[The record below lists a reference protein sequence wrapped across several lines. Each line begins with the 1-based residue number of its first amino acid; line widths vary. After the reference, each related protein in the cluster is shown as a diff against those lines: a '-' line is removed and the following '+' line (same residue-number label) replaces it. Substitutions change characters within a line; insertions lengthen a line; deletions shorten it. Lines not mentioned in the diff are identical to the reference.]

1 MDKKLLTCITFST
14 ALSAE
19 DAALAVEGLLA
30 YAEDA
35 QTINTDGVLSAFED
49 FAPGFTPVDELERG
63 DFADDLCRC
72 LCTGFRKADAAAIA
86 DDSDESEAPGVCSL
100 CTRFMPQTKHHV
112 VPRMTHKRYITLQCF
127 AQLMPVHA
135 QPCVN
140 ECCFVR

>member
-14 ALSAE
+14 ALSAD

-30 YAEDA
+30 YAEDT
-35 QTINTDGVLSAFED
+35 QTISTDGVLSAFED

-72 LCTGFRKADAAAIA
+72 LCAGFRKADAAAVA
-86 DDSDESEAPGVCSL
+86 EDSDESEAPGVCSL

-112 VPRMTHKRYITLQCF
+112 IPRMTHKRY
-127 AQLMPVHA
+127 QLY
-135 QPCVN
+135 CIL
-140 ECCFVR
+140 

>member
-35 QTINTDGVLSAFED
+35 QTISTDGVLSAFED
-49 FAPGFTPVDELERG
+49 FAPGFTPVDED

-72 LCTGFRKADAAAIA
+72 LCVGFRLRRDAPAAAE
-86 DDSDESEAPGVCSL
+86 DSDESEAPGVCSL

-112 VPRMTHKRYITLQCF
+112 IPRMTHKRY
-127 AQLMPVHA
+127 
-135 QPCVN
+135 
-140 ECCFVR
+140 